1 MVTLYKSLWDT
12 IAHVLEPILILILT
26 GTSDVVE
33 RECEF
38 LHTGEESE
46 GAGRA

>member
-1 MVTLYKSLWDT
+1 MGTLYQSLWDT
-12 IAHVLEPILILILT
+12 IAHVLELIFILILI
-26 GTSDVVE
+26 GMSDVVE
-33 RECEF
+33 WECEF